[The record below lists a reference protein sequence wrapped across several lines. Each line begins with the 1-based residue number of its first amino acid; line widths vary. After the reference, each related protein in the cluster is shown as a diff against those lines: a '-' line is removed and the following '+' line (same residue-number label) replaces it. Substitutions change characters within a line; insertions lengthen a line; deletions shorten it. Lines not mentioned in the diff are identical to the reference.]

1 MVDAAL
7 ALFVMV
13 VALAQQQSASS
24 RSPATH
30 SLGMTFAALFA
41 LTLTYRRRAP
51 LAVLGVMVAAL
62 LAWSLSGVPTS
73 GAGIPIVVALYSV
86 AAYRPARVTLAGLA
100 LAIACVFAVRTNQG
114 IPAADMVETV
124 AIMAGACYFGSN
136 VGLRRRQGESL
147 AAYAAELAATR
158 EELANQ
164 RVAEER
170 LRIAREMHDV
180 VAHSLG
186 VVAIQAGVAEH
197 LLTQDPEQARR
208 SVSTIGE
215 AARTGLADMRRTL
228 GLLRTETAAI
238 DTEASPR
245 VADIPKL
252 VAELG
257 ETSQLVIE
265 LVSSGHPPPLGNP
278 ALELS
283 VYRVVQEALTNAG
296 KHAPR
301 SRVAVKVAFTEQAVE
316 VEVIDDGA
324 GARSLDL
331 PGSGNGLAGMRERV
345 ALFNGSFEAGPR
357 EGGGFRVWARFP
369 LAGPGS

>member
-7 ALFVMV
+7 ALFIMV

-24 RSPATH
+24 RSPGTH
-30 SLGMTFAALFA
+30 SLGMTFATLFA
-41 LTLTYRRRAP
+41 LALTFRRRAP
-51 LAVLGVMVAAL
+51 LTVLGVMAVAL

-73 GAGIPIVVALYSV
+73 GAGIPLIVALYSV
-86 AAYRPARVTLAGLA
+86 AAYRPAPVSLAGLA
-100 LAIACVFAVRTNQG
+100 LAVVCIFAVRTNQG
-114 IPAADMVETV
+114 IPAADMVETL
-124 AIMAGACYFGSN
+124 AIMAGAFYFGSN
-136 VGLRRRQGESL
+136 VGLRRRQGEAL

-208 SVSTIGE
+208 SVGTIGE
-215 AARTGLADMRRTL
+215 VARTGLADMRRTL

-238 DTEASPR
+238 DTQASPR
-245 VADIPKL
+245 LADIPKL
-252 VAELG
+252 VSEFG
-257 ETSQLVIE
+257 ETSQLVIDLE
-265 LVSSGHPPPLGNP
+265 SSGEPPVQPSP

-296 KHAPR
+296 KHAPS
-301 SRVAVKVAFTEQAVE
+301 SRVAVKVAYTDQAVE
-316 VEVIDDGA
+316 VEVVDDGT
-324 GARSLDL
+324 GARALDL

-345 ALFNGSFEAGPR
+345 ALFNGGFDAGPKQ
-357 EGGGFRVWARFP
+357 GGGFRVWARFP
-369 LAGPGS
+369 LGEPSP